1 MPGREAASRFI
12 ASAFLFAAIAALL
25 AVALRAATA
34 IAKPAPEYRIASTAH
49 TVYRG
54 YFPRNA
60 PPAITVPNGAIV
72 HIDTLSHQGLNSRL
86 NCTGAIGDLAP
97 AICAAS
103 GAQDPIAF
111 QGAFGVGP
119 GEVLPDATDVFY
131 NLDYATRTR
140 NGGGHVLT
148 GPIYVQGAEPGDTLE
163 VRILKVEARVDWG
176 WNTQGPGGALPGYLT
191 ASTRKLIRVR
201 GNVALFNDD
210 IEIALKPFQGIMAVA
225 PADDFVSPIA
235 EEARAG
241 YVGSR
246 PPGPMGGNMDL
257 NDLGEGT
264 SLYLPVFQPGAQF
277 FTGDPHQ
284 VQGNG
289 EVSGTA
295 LEHSNAVTMQFVVHK
310 GGGLAGPR
318 AETPTHYI
326 LMGIDVD
333 TRIAAGLAL
342 REALDFLRA
351 EKGLSAA
358 DAMAFASL
366 AVDLNLAEAVDF
378 TNLVMARVPKLLFK
392 AKQPEFWHKP
402 LKVRSE
408 AQRQGL
414 DSIPRGGSGPDRED

>member
-1 MPGREAASRFI
+1 
-12 ASAFLFAAIAALL
+12 
-25 AVALRAATA
+25 
-34 IAKPAPEYRIASTAH
+34 
-49 TVYRG
+49 
-54 YFPRNA
+54 
-60 PPAITVPNGAIV
+60 
-72 HIDTLSHQGLNSRL
+72 
-86 NCTGAIGDLAP
+86 
-97 AICAAS
+97 
-103 GAQDPIAF
+103 
-111 QGAFGVGP
+111 
-119 GEVLPDATDVFY
+119 
-131 NLDYATRTR
+131 
-140 NGGGHVLT
+140 
-148 GPIYVQGAEPGDTLE
+148 
-163 VRILKVEARVDWG
+163 
-176 WNTQGPGGALPGYLT
+176 
-191 ASTRKLIRVR
+191 
-201 GNVALFNDD
+201 
-210 IEIALKPFQGIMAVA
+210 
-225 PADDFVSPIA
+225 
-235 EEARAG
+235 
-241 YVGSR
+241 
-246 PPGPMGGNMDL
+246 MDL

-378 TNLVMARVPKLLFK
+378 TNLVMARVPKLFFK

-414 DSIPRGGSGPDRED
+414 DPIPRGGSGPDRED